1 MRQIKVFMHGS
12 KGSALFSHWVQFIY
26 LAALYVIF
34 GCGPDHVQD
43 VAGTSSETVIGQ
55 VLLPNGGPAVGMQ
68 YRLRDIRF
76 LADPSSRGLTK
87 ISTVARG
94 QSGTRDGVTDRN
106 GGFSI
111 DSVAPGEYQLEIGD
125 RSDLGLLLPIS
136 VRAASGENLTGKHTL
151 QATGTLLGT
160 VDPANAFLQDSTF
173 LHGYVQVYGMDRV
186 ASVNGVT
193 GGFRFQSLPP
203 GRVRIRVYS
212 PVPFIQFTE
221 LDGIEILP
229 GGSKNIDSVV
239 LVRTSTANFTS
250 LVPDGLISYWPF
262 DEGAGNQ
269 TVDPVGGLDGRL
281 EGLPTWSKGK
291 VGGAMSFDGID
302 AYIAIP
308 TLYLY
313 SDFSISAWVRLR
325 GPIDNSQVLA
335 GMDDSCNLNFAQK
348 QFRLYSGALPLT
360 VDTLGKPSWDEVI
373 GKTVQVPDVWSHVA
387 ITRKNGDL
395 QVYQNGNLDG
405 TGTWNGVFLFNR
417 IGRGFRL
424 TAGIRSIT
432 HLHGDIDEFRVYNRA
447 LTLAEVSA
455 LSSAP

>member
-1 MRQIKVFMHGS
+1 MRQIKYPMHGAN
-12 KGSALFSHWVQFIY
+12 KTATLSHWVQFIC
-26 LAALYVIF
+26 LAALYAIF
-34 GCGPDHVQD
+34 GCGPDHAQD
-43 VAGTSSETVIGQ
+43 IAGTSSETVIGQ
-55 VLLPNGGPAVGMQ
+55 VLLPSGGPAVGMQ

-87 ISTVARG
+87 ISRVARG

-125 RSDLGLLLPIS
+125 RNDLGLILPIS
-136 VRAASGENLTGKHTL
+136 VRVASGENHTGKHTL

-160 VDPANAFLQDSTF
+160 VEPANTFLLDSTF

-186 ASVNGVT
+186 AAVNGVT
-193 GGFRFQSLPP
+193 GRFRFQSLPP
-203 GRVRIRVYS
+203 GRVHIRVYS
-212 PVPFIQFTE
+212 PIPFIQFKE

-229 GGSKNIDSVV
+229 GDSINIDSVV

-250 LVPDGLISYWPF
+250 LVPDGLIAYWPF

-281 EGLPTWSKGK
+281 EGRPKWSKGK
-291 VGGAMSFDGID
+291 VGGAMSFDGIG

-308 TLYLY
+308 TLYLD

-325 GPIDNSQVLA
+325 GQIDNNQVLA
-335 GMDDSCNLNFAQK
+335 GMDDSCNLNFSQK
-348 QFRLYSGALPLT
+348 NFRLYSGALPFMF
-360 VDTLGKPSWDEVI
+360 DTQGKPSWDEVI
-373 GKTVQVPDVWSHVA
+373 GTTIQVPDVWSHVA

-405 TGTWNGVFLFNR
+405 TGAWSGVFLFNR

-424 TAGIRSIT
+424 TAGVRSIT
-432 HLHGDIDEFRVYNRA
+432 HLQGDIDEFRLYNRA
-447 LTLAEVSA
+447 LTPAEVSA
-455 LSSAP
+455 LSTVP